1 MWAAGCSIPGIQNHS
16 TKNEMNRFFKSIHP
30 SYLLAGAFLTLI
42 AGLVFSAAA
51 FAGTVNVNFTNTSP
65 TGFPAADGTGIL
77 GGGGWGRFNTAQATT
92 SFNFQSSTG
101 AASGVSIVNN
111 AIPFGDSQ
119 GNGNPVQN
127 ESWFTLSGLS
137 LTISG
142 LVANGSYQLACYSD
156 VDGFLGFVSPT
167 TLYTANGVSAT
178 TTNGTASPRSLPG
191 TRGIDYALITTKANA
206 AGQIVLTGA
215 QIAGLQ
221 IQGVFVGERGP
232 KMDCMIARSAGSRAG
247 KGRGIFGIAPNPAQ
261 SLSQS
266 GAGGTART
274 YFVNVR
280 NTGAEFDRAFLMAFP
295 DRGASIRVID
305 QTTRKNV
312 TAASIARRHRFN
324 ISAGATSRFTVQV
337 SSLGPQTRAL
347 NVGIGASPSTLRRP
361 QQDVVT
367 CVLTP

>member
-1 MWAAGCSIPGIQNHS
+1 
-16 TKNEMNRFFKSIHP
+16 MNRFFESIHVGP
-30 SYLLAGAFLTLI
+30 LLTGAFMTLI
-42 AGLVFSAAA
+42 AGLVFPAAA
-51 FAGTVNVNFTNTSP
+51 LAGTVNVNFTDTSASVSG
-65 TGFPAADGTGIL
+65 TTDGVGIL
-77 GGGGWGRFNTAQATT
+77 GGGIWSRLNK
-92 SFNFQSSTG
+92 STG
-101 AASGVSIVNN
+101 TTAFALRDNNNVLTGISVVNAS
-111 AIPFGDSQ
+111 IPFGDSQ
-119 GNGNPVQN
+119 ANGNPVQG
-127 ESWFTLSGLS
+127 ESWFAISGLS
-137 LTISG
+137 LTIGG

-156 VDGFLGFVSPT
+156 VDGFIGFVSPT

-191 TRGIDYALITTKANA
+191 ARGIDYALITTKANA
-206 AGQIVLTGA
+206 TGQIVLTGA

-266 GAGGTART
+266 GSGGTART

-280 NTGAEFDRAFLMAFP
+280 NAGAEFDRAFLMAFP

-337 SSLGPQTRAL
+337 SSLGPQTRTL